1 MITAHG
7 DHRNMM
13 SSFTPPCKVNSN
25 RQIEREEPRSQL
37 QFLYL
42 LPGEVQ

>member
-7 DHRNMM
+7 DNRNIM
-13 SSFTPPCKVNSN
+13 SAFTPPCKVNST
-25 RQIEREEPRSQL
+25 RQIEREEPMSQL

-42 LPGEVQ
+42 PPGEVQ